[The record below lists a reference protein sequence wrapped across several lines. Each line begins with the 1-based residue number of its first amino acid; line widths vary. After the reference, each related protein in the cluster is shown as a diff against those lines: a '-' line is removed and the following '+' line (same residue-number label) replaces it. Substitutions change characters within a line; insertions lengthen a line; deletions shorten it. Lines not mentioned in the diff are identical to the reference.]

1 MLNQQRIEDLSNI
14 VDPNIKITIG
24 EEISRLIDDLE

>member
-1 MLNQQRIEDLSNI
+1 MLNQQRFEDLIKI

-24 EEISRLIDDLE
+24 EEISRIIDDLE